1 MKKIK
6 WFAVIVILAII
17 GFCSSGCALKA
28 KGYGIKP
35 SKVKSIPYN
44 TVTAQ
49 TQNNSALEQK
59 MDAMINGL
67 NNLASAINKK
77 SVAHMLQK
85 TGKKPEVGAFSRKII
100 SAKKTEEKYYSKNS
114 YELNKLKT
122 RIALLEDQMSDTG
135 AGAVYFGLAKSDLS
149 SKAKTWLEKNVV
161 QPWFNGEI
169 DITGINGYASKT
181 KPKNQN
187 ISNMDYAKQ
196 RAIAVQH
203 YLSYR
208 GVQTGDIKI
217 TVKGPTTRFG
227 NNLNVTVVWDN
238 INNKTEKNKKKE
250 DRKQYIVN
258 H

>member
-28 KGYGIKP
+28 KGYGVKP
-35 SKVKSIPYN
+35 SDVKSIPYN
-44 TVTAQ
+44 TATAQ

-59 MDAMINGL
+59 MNAMINGL
-67 NNLASAINKK
+67 NNLTSAINKK
-77 SVAHMLQK
+77 TLTPASQNI
-85 TGKKPEVGAFSRKII
+85 GKKPVAGDFRRKTKI
-100 SAKKTEEKYYSKNS
+100 SKKYSSKNS
-114 YELNKLKT
+114 CSELKKLKT

-135 AGAVYFGLAKSDLS
+135 AGAIYFGLAKSDLS

-181 KPKNQN
+181 KPKNQS

-208 GVQTGDIKI
+208 GVQTENIKI